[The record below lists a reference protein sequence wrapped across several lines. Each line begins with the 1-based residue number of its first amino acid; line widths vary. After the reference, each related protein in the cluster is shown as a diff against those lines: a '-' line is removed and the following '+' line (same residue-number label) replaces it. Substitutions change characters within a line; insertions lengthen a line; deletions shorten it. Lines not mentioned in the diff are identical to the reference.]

1 MHYHVNI
8 GDKTYRLDLGKEPG
22 TESRWA
28 CKLNG
33 REIRV
38 DAVQVTE
45 NSLSI
50 LIGGRSFRVEREIQG
65 NAASGDAQRVFVG
78 GGQFYEVAVR
88 DARSLRNRRGA
99 VAADAGPLRVKA
111 SMPGKV
117 VRVLT
122 KAGERVQPGT
132 GIVVIEAMKMQNEV
146 RSPKDGMVKELLAR
160 EGMNVNAGDVLAVLE

>member
-8 GDKTYRLDLGKEPG
+8 GGKTYRLDLEKDPG
-22 TESRWA
+22 TESRLV
-28 CKLNG
+28 CRLNG
-33 REIRV
+33 REIRL
-38 DAVQVTE
+38 DAVQLTE

-50 LIGGRSFRVEREIQG
+50 LIGGSSFRVDREISE
-65 NAASGDAQRVFVG
+65 AANSLDAQRILVG
-78 GGQFYEVAVR
+78 GQPYEVALR

-99 VAADAGPLRVKA
+99 VAADAGPLKVKA

-122 KAGERVQPGT
+122 KPGERVQPGA

-146 RSPKDGMVKELLAR
+146 RSPKDGTVKELLAR

>member
-8 GDKTYRLDLGKEPG
+8 GDKTYRVDLEKEPG
-22 TESRWA
+22 TESRWN

-33 REIRV
+33 REIWV

-65 NAASGDAQRVFVG
+65 NAANGDPQRVFVG
-78 GGQFYEVAVR
+78 GQSYEVAVR

-146 RSPKDGMVKELLAR
+146 RSPKDGLVKELLAR
-160 EGMNVNAGDVLAVLE
+160 EGMNVNAGDLLAVLE

>member
-8 GDKTYRLDLGKEPG
+8 ADKTYRLDLEKEAG
-22 TESRWA
+22 TESRWV

-33 REIRV
+33 RELRV

-65 NAASGDAQRVFVG
+65 NAASGDVQRVFVG
-78 GGQFYEVAVR
+78 GQSYEVAVR

-122 KAGERVQPGT
+122 KPGERVQPGT

-146 RSPKDGMVKELLAR
+146 RSPKDGLVKELLAR

>member
-8 GDKTYRLDLGKEPG
+8 GDKTYRLDLEKGAG
-22 TESRWA
+22 TESSWV

-33 REIRV
+33 REIRL
-38 DAVQVTE
+38 DAVQLTE

-50 LIGGRSFRVEREIQG
+50 LIGGRSFRIEREIRG
-65 NAASGDAQRVFVG
+65 NATSGDAQRVFVG
-78 GGQFYEVAVR
+78 GQSYEVAVR

-99 VAADAGPLRVKA
+99 VATDAGPLRVKA

-117 VRVLT
+117 VRVLAKT
-122 KAGERVQPGT
+122 GERVQTGT

-146 RSPKDGMVKELLAR
+146 RSPKDGLVKELLAR